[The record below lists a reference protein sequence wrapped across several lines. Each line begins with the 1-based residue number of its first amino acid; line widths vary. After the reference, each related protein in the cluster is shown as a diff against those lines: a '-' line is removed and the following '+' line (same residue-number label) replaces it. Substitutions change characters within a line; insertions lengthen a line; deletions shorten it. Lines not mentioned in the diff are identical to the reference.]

1 VRQSDVLEYIVKRF
15 GEQLEDR
22 LNEIRTSRQI
32 LSKAELHDE
41 MKELRVQ
48 EANLADAIAR
58 HGLSDA
64 LSVRLKAAENR
75 IGVINRTLQCPEV
88 ESTFNLS
95 PDEQREFVLQR
106 ADNFAALLRA
116 EPLIARRTLRQH
128 ITKLVLT
135 PRQTADGPVFE
146 VTGDVNLFAGDPDV
160 MLSKPLEGIAQ
171 HDTLPSIPLCGVF
184 LNPGLGIEILA

>member
-1 VRQSDVLEYIVKRF
+1 MFFL
-15 GEQLEDR
+15 
-22 LNEIRTSRQI
+22 
-32 LSKAELHDE
+32 
-41 MKELRVQ
+41 
-48 EANLADAIAR
+48 
-58 HGLSDA
+58 
-64 LSVRLKAAENR
+64 RLKAVENR
-75 IGVINRTLQCPEV
+75 IGEINRTSHCPAI

-116 EPLIARRTLRQH
+116 DPLIAGRTLRQH

-171 HDTLPSIPLCGVF
+171 HHILPTIPLAGIF
-184 LNPGLGIEILA
+184 RNSKLGIEVTQ